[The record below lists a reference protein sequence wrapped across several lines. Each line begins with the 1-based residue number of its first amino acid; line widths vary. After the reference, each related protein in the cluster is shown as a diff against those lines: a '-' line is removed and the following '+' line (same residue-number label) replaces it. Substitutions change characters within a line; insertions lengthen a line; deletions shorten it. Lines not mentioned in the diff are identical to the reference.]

1 MPKTPPPILPAL
13 ERIMMGLGERIR
25 AARLRR
31 NLTTSMVAERAGI
44 SLPTL
49 RQIEQGKAT
58 PSLGAYAQVL
68 LVLGLET
75 DLEDVAKED
84 LLGQQ
89 LQDAG
94 LPQRAR
100 RPRKKVGDIE

>member
-1 MPKTPPPILPAL
+1 
-13 ERIMMGLGERIR
+13 MMGLGERIR

-31 NLTTSMVAERAGI
+31 NLTTIMVAERAGI

-58 PSLGAYAQVL
+58 PSLGAYSQVL
-68 LVLGLET
+68 LVLGLES
-75 DLEDVAKED
+75 DLENVAKED

-89 LQDAG
+89 LQDAR

-100 RPRKKVGDIE
+100 RLRKRGGKIE